1 MFLSA
6 YNNPSLILINGEN
19 DMKEYKINKPIVK
32 NFGKAQALALVAIE
46 RYLTENARHRGKYR
60 ALKLKQYLQII
71 PENDHHALLAIF
83 IAIFR
88 TTSMGIWGYVL
99 GRSNNLSKLIS
110 EQWIQ
115 GEDEQYSSEIFA
127 QEALNTIGRDYQ
139 QALFGDPEDV
149 THYALRKKGIAALL
163 ENTIKQAEFNEDSKE
178 IMASAK
184 LLIPIL
190 DTDAKIQTKI
200 LPASIVM
207 KKIYAVAV
215 TNALFSPILTHGV
228 GFIIGSYLTK
238 AEVARSLLCVN
249 RTSYVHAKSLKT
261 ISRKNTSHPL
271 LNFIQRRPDKDEYVP
286 KIENTR

>member
-1 MFLSA
+1 MKK
-6 YNNPSLILINGEN
+6 YQINT
-19 DMKEYKINKPIVK
+19 PIIK
-32 NFGKAQALALVAIE
+32 NFDKAQALALVAIE
-46 RYLTENARHRGKYR
+46 SYLTKAQRQGKYR

-88 TTSMGIWGYVL
+88 TTSMGICGYVL
-99 GRSNNLSKLIS
+99 GRSNILAKLIS

-163 ENTIKQAEFNEDSKE
+163 ENTLKQAEFNEDSKE
-178 IMASAK
+178 ILASAK

-200 LPASIVM
+200 LPACFIVR
-207 KKIYAVAV
+207 KIYAIAV
-215 TNALFSPILTHGV
+215 TNALFSPILTHGI
-228 GFIIGSYLTK
+228 GFIIGSYLTRI
-238 AEVARSLLCVN
+238 EVARSLLCVN
-249 RTSYVHAKSLKT
+249 RTTYVYAKSLKT
-261 ISRKNTSHPL
+261 LPRKNTSHPL
-271 LNFIQRRPDKDEYVP
+271 LSFIKRSQDNEKYVP
-286 KIENTR
+286 RIENIR